1 MVMFKIGMGI
11 CVCHGLKRLIVVKKG
26 YCKIG
31 NDEIKKEKRSK
42 RLEGSVNRNI
52 KSNSQG
58 NDSKRAGNDNDRSNY
73 KISRKLETN
82 KGTKRILGQSLFN
95 RSRERIKGNENK
107 TKQFN
112 RTGKG
117 EGKGHNFFRKQGS
130 LQCSGSWNNGRVVKS
145 KGKTTR
151 KPTGELVLFKE
162 IYEERGPYSQISGEY
177 VEFNVW
183 CFSHI
188 LPKGNYSRFRLDKRN
203 IIIKTPQEHHAWHT
217 ETHKL
222 KLLPEW
228 KWVFELYEQLKIEYN
243 ERKHNNI

>member
-1 MVMFKIGMGI
+1 MTFKPHFGI
-11 CVCHGLKRLIVVKKG
+11 CVCHGLKRLIVLKSG
-26 YCKIG
+26 ICKQK

-42 RLEGSVNRNI
+42 RLEGSVGGNV

-58 NDSKRAGNDNDRSNY
+58 NDGERTGNDDDRPKY
-73 KISRKLETN
+73 KSKFKSRFKNNGAKRNGSSIQSRGASKN
-82 KGTKRILGQSLFN
+82 K
-95 RSRERIKGNENK
+95 
-107 TKQFN
+107 
-112 RTGKG
+112 
-117 EGKGHNFFRKQGS
+117 RKQ
-130 LQCSGSWNNGRVVKS
+130 RPIS
-145 KGKTTR
+145 KKR
-151 KPTGELVLFKE
+151 NSTGELILFKE

-243 ERKHNNI
+243 ETGRTKS

>member
-1 MVMFKIGMGI
+1 MFKPHFGV
-11 CVCHGLKRLIVVKKG
+11 CTCHGLKRLIVLKSG
-26 YCKIG
+26 ICKQK

-42 RLEGSVNRNI
+42 RLERSVSGKPFSMGRQKLLSRTKENNFGKRTGINSSGYKRKQGIGSSSTSNI
-52 KSNSQG
+52 SDATKDDKQSSEKTSFVSSASNP
-58 NDSKRAGNDNDRSNY
+58 
-73 KISRKLETN
+73 
-82 KGTKRILGQSLFN
+82 
-95 RSRERIKGNENK
+95 
-107 TKQFN
+107 KQFN
-112 RTGKG
+112 RTGNRRPTK
-117 EGKGHNFFRKQGS
+117 
-130 LQCSGSWNNGRVVKS
+130 LQKV
-145 KGKTTR
+145 R
-151 KPTGELVLFKE
+151 KPTGELILFKE

-243 ERKHNNI
+243 ETGRTKS